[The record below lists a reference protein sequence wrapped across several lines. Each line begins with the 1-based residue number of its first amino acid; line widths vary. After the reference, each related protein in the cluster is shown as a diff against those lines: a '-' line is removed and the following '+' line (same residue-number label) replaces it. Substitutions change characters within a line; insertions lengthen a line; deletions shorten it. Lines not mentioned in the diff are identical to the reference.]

1 MKIEP
6 FLSFIQHE
14 KRYSNHTLEAYK
26 TDLGQFAVY
35 LEQQYEII
43 SPEMILSTHVRSWI
57 VSLVVQGITPK
68 SISRKLSSLKSY
80 FKFLQ
85 SNKLIAVNPA
95 VSISAPKLGKRLPGF
110 IKMEEM
116 ENLFSNNYF
125 ETTPEGNQHRLILE
139 LLYNC
144 GLRRSELILLEKKN
158 IDLLARRIKVLGKNN
173 KERLIPIGPKLA
185 QSIQDYLKES
195 PSDFNKGEVYLFV
208 SKKGNKLNPRSVYNI
223 VIKYLNMVTKS
234 DNKAP
239 HILRHSFAT
248 HLLENGADLNA
259 VKTLLGHASLASTQ
273 VYTHNTI
280 ERLKKSYDNAHPK
293 SGK

>member
-6 FLSFIQHE
+6 FLSFIEYE
-14 KRYSNHTLEAYK
+14 KRYSSHTLEAYK
-26 TDLGQFAVY
+26 ADLNQFA
-35 LEQQYEII
+35 LFIEQQYEI
-43 SPEMILSTHVRSWI
+43 STSEKVLPIHVRSWI
-57 VSLVVQGITPK
+57 VSMVVLGITPK
-68 SISRKLSSLKSY
+68 SISRKLSTLKSF

-85 SNKLIAVNPA
+85 SNKQIATNPA
-95 VSISAPKLGKRLPGF
+95 VSISPPKLGKRLPGF
-110 IKMEEM
+110 VKMEEM
-116 ENLFSNNYF
+116 ENLFTNNYF
-125 ETTPEGNQHRLILE
+125 DTTIEGRQHRLILE

-144 GLRRSELILLEKKN
+144 GLRRSELINLERKN
-158 IDLLARRIKVLGKNN
+158 IDLNVGRIKVLGKNN

-185 QSIQDYLKES
+185 QSIQDYLAES
-195 PSDFNKGEVYLFV
+195 RSDFNKEQVYLFV

-223 VIKYLNMVTKS
+223 VVKYLSMVTKS

-280 ERLKKSYDNAHPK
+280 ERLKKAYDNAHPK

>member
-6 FLSFIQHE
+6 FLSFIKHE
-14 KRYSNHTLEAYK
+14 KRYSSHTLEAYK
-26 TDLGQFAVY
+26 TDLTQFAVF
-35 LEQQYEII
+35 LHQQYEII
-43 SPEMILSTHVRSWI
+43 LPELVISIHVRAWM
-57 VSLVVQGITPK
+57 VSMVVLGITPK

-85 SNKLIAVNPA
+85 SNKQILANPA
-95 VSISAPKLGKRLPGF
+95 TNISAPKLGKRLPGF
-110 IKMEEM
+110 VKMDEM

-144 GLRRSELILLEKKN
+144 GLRRSELIHLEKKN
-158 IDLLARRIKVLGKNN
+158 IDLNAGRIKVLGKNN
-173 KERLIPIGPKLA
+173 KERLIPIGPNLK
-185 QSIQDYLKES
+185 QSIQDFLEES
-195 PSDFNKGEVYLFV
+195 PSEFNKAQVYLFV

-223 VIKYLNMVTKS
+223 VIKYLSMVTKS
-234 DNKAP
+234 DKKSP

-280 ERLKKSYDNAHPK
+280 ERLKNTYDNAHPK